1 LQTLF
6 LTRINLETLEN
17 RILYSA
23 KTTLD
28 AAASTSRDARDAAAS
43 RTRNDPGA
51 VSRSRNAR
59 DAELEAAPGALRLL
73 EAADDSDDFNDNKS
87 SVDGVKTTPIY
98 YR

>member
-1 LQTLF
+1 MQTLF

-59 DAELEAAPGALRLL
+59 DAASSSAASASRLVETAPGALRLL
-73 EAADDSDDFNDNKS
+73 EAADDSDDFNDNKVS
-87 SVDGVKTTPIY
+87 TV
-98 YR
+98 